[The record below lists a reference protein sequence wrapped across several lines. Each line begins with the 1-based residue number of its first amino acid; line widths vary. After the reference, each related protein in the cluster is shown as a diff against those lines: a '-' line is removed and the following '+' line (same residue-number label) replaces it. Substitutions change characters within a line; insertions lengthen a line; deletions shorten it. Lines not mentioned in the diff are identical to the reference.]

1 MINKSPNKKYEIVVV
16 GGGMVGA
23 TFALALSKILESDC
37 PPILIV
43 EAANAENQDKSA
55 PSYDA
60 RSTALSFGSRKILEN
75 TGIWEDLNEVVEPIN
90 EIQISDKGHF
100 GSTRLSCKEQ
110 NVDALGYVIENSD
123 LGAVLSARLESSLA
137 IDFLSSGEIKKVSPT
152 QEGMRLIIGHVGQ
165 SYQVDAKLMV
175 LADGGRSP
183 ICQQLGI
190 QQFRK
195 SYEQRAVI
203 ANVSLQK
210 PHKNIAFE
218 RFTPDGPFAML
229 PLRTF
234 NDQNR
239 CSMVCV
245 VNEQESEEIMQMT
258 KKEVLRTLQE
268 KFGSRL
274 GKITHIGERYDF
286 PLNLSIAKEQVR
298 PGLALLGNVA
308 HTLHPV
314 AGQGMNLALRDIHVL
329 VNTLY
334 RGIKK
339 QINPGDMNLLQGYI
353 DEQLFDQGKTISF
366 TDNLVGLFSS
376 DEARSIIGRKLGLL
390 SLELFPML
398 RKSFAAEAMGIIRK

>member
-1 MINKSPNKKYEIVVV
+1 
-16 GGGMVGA
+16 
-23 TFALALSKILESDC
+23 
-37 PPILIV
+37 
-43 EAANAENQDKSA
+43 
-55 PSYDA
+55 
-60 RSTALSFGSRKILEN
+60 
-75 TGIWEDLNEVVEPIN
+75 
-90 EIQISDKGHF
+90 
-100 GSTRLSCKEQ
+100 
-110 NVDALGYVIENSD
+110 
-123 LGAVLSARLESSLA
+123 
-137 IDFLSSGEIKKVSPT
+137 
-152 QEGMRLIIGHVGQ
+152 
-165 SYQVDAKLMV
+165 
-175 LADGGRSP
+175 
-183 ICQQLGI
+183 
-190 QQFRK
+190 
-195 SYEQRAVI
+195 
-203 ANVSLQK
+203 
-210 PHKNIAFE
+210 
-218 RFTPDGPFAML
+218 ML

-245 VNEQESEEIMQMT
+245 ANEQESEEIMQMT

-398 RKSFAAEAMGIIRK
+398 RKSFAAEAMGIILK

>member
-1 MINKSPNKKYEIVVV
+1 MIKKLPNKKYEIVVV

-23 TFALALSKILESDC
+23 TFAISLSKILESDC
-37 PPILIV
+37 PPILVV
-43 EAANAENQDKSA
+43 EAASVENQENSA

-137 IDFLSSGEIKKVSPT
+137 IDFLSPGEIRKVSPT

-234 NDQNR
+234 DDQNR

-398 RKSFAAEAMGIIRK
+398 RKSFAEEAMGIIRK